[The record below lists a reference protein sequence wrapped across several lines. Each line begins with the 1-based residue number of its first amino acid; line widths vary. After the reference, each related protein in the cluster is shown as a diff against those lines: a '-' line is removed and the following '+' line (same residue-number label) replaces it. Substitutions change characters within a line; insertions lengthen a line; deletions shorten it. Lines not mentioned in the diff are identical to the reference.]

1 MASPKQTFEIE
12 LGTDQMAFIRSMKDK
27 YEIVDE
33 SKTLRAVIDYL
44 IGTRSVHDDVF
55 GKRRCY
61 RCD

>member
-1 MASPKQTFEIE
+1 MASTKQAYEIE

-33 SKTLRAVIDYL
+33 GKTLRAVIDYL
-44 IGTRSVHDDVF
+44 IVTKDVHDEVF
-55 GKRRCY
+55 GKRRCF

>member
-27 YEIVDE
+27 YEIVDD

-44 IGTRSVHDDVF
+44 IGTRSVHDEVF

>member
-1 MASPKQTFEIE
+1 MANPKKTFEIE

-44 IGTRSVHDDVF
+44 IGTRSVHDEVF

>member
-1 MASPKQTFEIE
+1 MSSPKKTFEIE

-33 SKTLRAVIDYL
+33 GKTLRAVIDYL
-44 IGTRSVHDDVF
+44 IVTKGVDDDVF
-55 GKRRCY
+55 GKRRCF

>member
-1 MASPKQTFEIE
+1 MANPKQTFEVE

-27 YEIVDE
+27 YGIVDE

-44 IGTRSVHDDVF
+44 IGAKGVRDEVF
-55 GKRRCY
+55 EKRRCY

>member
-12 LGTDQMAFIRSMKDK
+12 LGTDQIAFIRSMKDK

-33 SKTLRAVIDYL
+33 GKTLRAVIDYL
-44 IGTRSVHDDVF
+44 IVTKNVHDDVF
-55 GKRRCY
+55 GKRRCF

>member
-44 IGTRSVHDDVF
+44 IGTRSVHDEVF